1 MNGRDC
7 RHISIRQHSTF
18 LRRINRLTLKTHR
31 RRLGKS
37 KSQDPLQRHL
47 SSGLSQRWLNNIN
60 NKKMTKQQQ
69 KICGHRGH
77 GRTILFNSFSIY
89 AQTPFGCKSVRCNGW
104 KINTLQAKRYD
115 TSTLIV
121 FHTICWFVLGR
132 TFNSH
137 FLDLRRVKKQ
147 VLCQKKWRKTGG
159 AVMSY
164 LGNSHL

>member
-1 MNGRDC
+1 MNSHDC

-47 SSGLSQRWLNNIN
+47 SSGLSQKWLYVV
-60 NKKMTKQQQ
+60 KK
-69 KICGHRGH
+69 KIRGH
-77 GRTILFNSFSIY
+77 HRHGCTILFNSFSIY

-104 KINTLQAKRYD
+104 KINTLQAKRYN

-147 VLCQKKWRKTGG
+147 ALCQKKWRKTGG